1 MVSAGGDISI
11 TLPTNS
17 VTLTG
22 TATDN
27 GSIASVLWSLK
38 GGPTPTMAG
47 TSTLTLSVS
56 NMIAGVYTF
65 TLQAT
70 DDLGAQTS
78 DDVVVTVLPATV
90 NQPPIVNAGTNKY
103 LTLPD
108 NTIVLSGTA
117 SDPDG
122 TIASVAWAQVS
133 GASPG
138 MSGQNTNDLSL
149 SGLTEGIYMFRFT
162 ATDNKSATASAE
174 VTLTVTATNIAPLVN
189 AGEDKTLILPQNSIQ
204 ITATASDLD
213 GTIATYQWT
222 QLSGP
227 INPTLGGATT
237 PTLTASDLIPGTYEF
252 LISVTDNDA
261 STSSDKV
268 AINVLDATTNQLPV
282 VSAGPDEVVYL
293 PTNSVVVE
301 RKRHRSRRH
310 NNRYTLDTNSPAR
323 LQRPTKPP
331 THSPP

>member
-1 MVSAGGDISI
+1 M
-11 TLPTNS
+11 
-17 VTLTG
+17 
-22 TATDN
+22 
-27 GSIASVLWSLK
+27 
-38 GGPTPTMAG
+38 
-47 TSTLTLSVS
+47 
-56 NMIAGVYTF
+56 
-65 TLQAT
+65 
-70 DDLGAQTS
+70 
-78 DDVVVTVLPATV
+78 
-90 NQPPIVNAGTNKY
+90 
-103 LTLPD
+103 
-108 NTIVLSGTA
+108 LSGTA

-133 GASPG
+133 GATPG

-227 INPTLGGATT
+227 INPTLSGATT
-237 PTLTASDLIPGTYEF
+237 LTLTASDLIPGTYEF

-268 AINVLDATTNQLPV
+268 AVNVLDATTNQLPV

-293 PTNSVVVE
+293 PTNSVVLNGSATDPDGTITDILWTQTSGSATTSNETTNTLTAVNMAE
-301 RKRHRSRRH
+301 GTYVFRITATDDAGGTAYDEVQVVVMPAASNQAPVANAGGSKVIQLPTNSVTLTGSGNRQRWIDRILCLGKTLRGSSNHREPRCRAESYHRPYRRH
-310 NNRYTLDTNSPAR
+310 LYLSTYRNG
-323 LQRPTKPP
+323 
-331 THSPP
+331 